1 MADIDVKQL
10 AKDITNAASNV
21 LDKDIKELRG
31 FSKKQVAALAKQS
44 ELIGKA
50 IASGD
55 IDEDLQDFFLDSLE
69 DMALNFVKT
78 LRGILVITIEK
89 VWNAVVGVIWRA
101 IESVTGLSLSLPDHE

>member
-1 MADIDVKQL
+1 MAEIDVKQL

-101 IESVTGLSLSLPDHE
+101 IESVTGLSLSLPAHE